1 MQYIARDFKIRSEN
15 SIYLIKQ
22 VLVRLTENEYLHIQP
37 SQSGIISDLKTSI
50 VKSSSYI
57 RQSTIKLKRESIDIN
72 NLLRQYYPKFEL
84 QHLYDFYIVIVKNYV
99 LPSVQKLQ
107 KLNEERHSLSL
118 AEQNRYLTII
128 EKEASR
134 LKNEF
139 QQINRNYRL
148 SLQLVISADHNSII
162 DDFSE
167 RRNK

>member
-72 NLLRQYYPKFEL
+72 NLLRQYYPK
-84 QHLYDFYIVIVKNYV
+84 YSYAVI
-99 LPSVQKLQ
+99 
-107 KLNEERHSLSL
+107 
-118 AEQNRYLTII
+118 AG
-128 EKEASR
+128 
-134 LKNEF
+134 
-139 QQINRNYRL
+139 
-148 SLQLVISADHNSII
+148 
-162 DDFSE
+162 
-167 RRNK
+167 